1 MSRARTGNTGL
12 ALTPSGPEGARVDV
26 NDRLDALRTAITA
39 ARAMPMST
47 SVVVNRAEMLR
58 LVDELQAAVD
68 EAGAES
74 GRVLAERDRLIA
86 EANTQAD
93 QIIKDAHFE
102 RDRLVSDTEVFSV
115 ARRKGEA
122 LVIDAQTEASELRKE
137 TDDYVDSSL
146 ANFEITLERTLE
158 AVRRGR
164 DRLAG
169 RAALDR
175 LGGDDVDAIR
185 LPEHLEADR

>member
-1 MSRARTGNTGL
+1 
-12 ALTPSGPEGARVDV
+12 VDV
-26 NDRLDALRTAITA
+26 NDRLAALRALITR

-47 SVVVNRAEMLR
+47 SVVVNRAEVL
-58 LVDELQAAVD
+58 ELLDDLEAAVQG
-68 EAGAES
+68 AAAES
-74 GRVLAERDRLIA
+74 ARLLAQRDALLAEARA
-86 EANTQAD
+86 EAD

-102 RDRLVSDTEVFSV
+102 RDRLVSDTEVYTV
-115 ARRKGEA
+115 AKRKGEA

-164 DRLAG
+164 TRLAG
-169 RAALDR
+169 RSVLDQ

-185 LPEHLEADR
+185 LPEHLEGDR